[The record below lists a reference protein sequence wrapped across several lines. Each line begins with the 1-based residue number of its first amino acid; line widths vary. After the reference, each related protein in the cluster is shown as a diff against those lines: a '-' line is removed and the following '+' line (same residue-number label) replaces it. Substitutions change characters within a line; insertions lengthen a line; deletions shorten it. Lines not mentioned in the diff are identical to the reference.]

1 MPWKEEPSSAPKERF
16 FTTYQKPAIRFKKK
30 RRTNKHK
37 EKLPK
42 SSHQRT
48 SKKQH
53 DADVPTI
60 RDMPLTRQVFF
71 DPDSDSDDHD
81 DADPVYG
88 KDGQDLALDL
98 PSLDSPV
105 DQASEPNSPTSDSIP
120 FASEQINSDLT
131 FTTPDSDVLCSH
143 PIRNDLERP
152 STVSSPSSD
161 NITQFKINFPQNRA
175 LTPAA
180 LEPVTHSIGLSKE
193 ELEKLQEIHLNGSEQ
208 PHWDVEQVL
217 SHKASRTVKH
227 IPGQLHQWFYLKK
240 EVRVKVQFATGQT
253 AWLPM
258 RAVRNQDVI
267 CQAISASISSQLA
280 MDPSL

>member
-1 MPWKEEPSSAPKERF
+1 M
-16 FTTYQKPAIRFKKK
+16 RFKKK

-42 SSHQRT
+42 SSRQRT

-60 RDMPLTRQVFF
+60 HDMPLTRQVFF

-88 KDGQDLALDL
+88 KDGQDLALDP

-105 DQASEPNSPTSDSIP
+105 DQASQPNPPTSDPVP

-131 FTTPDSDVLCSH
+131 FTNLDPDVSINH
-143 PIRNDLERP
+143 PIWNDLERP

-161 NITQFKINFPQNRA
+161 DVTLPTANLSDHRTTFPCSTTGGTSTSCQGTQ
-175 LTPAA
+175 TPIRP
-180 LEPVTHSIGLSKE
+180 L
-193 ELEKLQEIHLNGSEQ
+193 
-208 PHWDVEQVL
+208 
-217 SHKASRTVKH
+217 
-227 IPGQLHQWFYLKK
+227 
-240 EVRVKVQFATGQT
+240 
-253 AWLPM
+253 
-258 RAVRNQDVI
+258 
-267 CQAISASISSQLA
+267 
-280 MDPSL
+280 